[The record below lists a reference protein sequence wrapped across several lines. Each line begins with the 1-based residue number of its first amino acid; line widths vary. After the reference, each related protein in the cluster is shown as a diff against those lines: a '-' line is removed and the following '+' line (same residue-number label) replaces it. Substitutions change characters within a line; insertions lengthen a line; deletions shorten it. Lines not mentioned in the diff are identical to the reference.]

1 MWRVALGV
9 EMADICLVAC
19 ASAKLPHAA
28 AARDLYDS
36 ALFKKSRAYA
46 ERGFD
51 GWYVLSAKHGL
62 VAPDVVLDPY
72 NLTLN
77 SLGIAARRG
86 WAGRVMGDLRSRLK
100 AGDRVTFL
108 AGKRYREFLEEPLRA
123 MGVDVRVP
131 LEGLRIGEQL
141 ARLDKILRSDG

>member
-1 MWRVALGV
+1 MGV
-9 EMADICLVAC
+9 EMP
-19 ASAKLPHAA
+19 ASVSLRARAPSSLHAA
-28 AARDLYDS
+28 AAKDLYDS

-51 GWYVLSAKHGL
+51 AWYVLSAKHGL
-62 VAPDVVLDPY
+62 VAPDAVLEPY

-77 SLGIAARRG
+77 ELGVAARRA
-86 WAGRVMGDLRSRLK
+86 WADRVLGQLRSHIA
-100 AGDRVTFL
+100 AGDSVTFL

-131 LEGLRIGEQL
+131 LQGLRIGEQL
-141 ARLDKILRSDG
+141 ARLDEMVGRAR